1 MTYRVLSLF
10 SGIGSFDLGLERTGG
25 FRTVALCE
33 INPYRRKVLARH
45 WPEIQIH
52 EDVRTL
58 TADALARDGIEID
71 AIVGGFPCRNVSI
84 AGYSHGI
91 RSGITGE
98 HSGLWDQYERLIE
111 EIRPKFVI
119 VENVRDLLRSG
130 LDRVLR
136 GLAAL
141 GYDAEWQVL
150 PGPFAGIPQSRE
162 RVWLAAY
169 PAGIGVE
176 GLFESLG
183 PCAPG
188 SWRTG
193 GEADLFDIADAPFGG
208 DDRFPQPLLR
218 GVDDRPPCWVDRI
231 GACGDSGF
239 PQIAEIIGRA
249 ILSAGG
255 TANV

>member
-10 SGIGSFDLGLERTGG
+10 SGIGSFDLGLERAGG

-98 HSGLWDQYERLIE
+98 HSGLWCEYERLIE

-119 VENVRDLLRSG
+119 VENVRGLLRSRAAMKDAQNICDLVKAAEPIMQALEKREQKYPERPLPDYFDLTITLG
-130 LDRVLR
+130 QARALR
-136 GLAAL
+136 S
-141 GYDAEWQVL
+141 
-150 PGPFAGIPQSRE
+150 I
-162 RVWLAAY
+162 
-169 PAGIGVE
+169 I
-176 GLFESLG
+176 
-183 PCAPG
+183 
-188 SWRTG
+188 
-193 GEADLFDIADAPFGG
+193 
-208 DDRFPQPLLR
+208 
-218 GVDDRPPCWVDRI
+218 DRI
-231 GACGDSGF
+231 KGGAN
-239 PQIAEIIGRA
+239 E
-249 ILSAGG
+249 
-255 TANV
+255 